1 VKKKFRVLSVFGTR
15 PEAIKMAPV
24 VKRLSSAEWV
34 EARVCVTAQHR
45 EMLDQV
51 LSLFDIQPDFD
62 LNLMKPGQDLT
73 DITANVLLGLRP
85 ILTEL
90 EPDLVLV
97 HGDTTTTLAASLAAY
112 YHRIPVGHVEAGLR
126 TGNILSPW
134 PEEINRKVTGTITR
148 LHFAPTAA
156 SRANLLAENVP
167 DSHIFT
173 TGNTVI
179 DALQVVT
186 MRIENDA
193 ALRAELASRFLLND
207 SRRLILVTG
216 HRRESFGEG
225 FDRIC
230 SALASIAQRSDV
242 EIVYPVHLNPN
253 VKRPVEEKLGHL
265 SNVHLIPPQ
274 DYLPFVYLMHRS
286 TLILTDSGGVQE
298 EAPSLGKPVLV
309 MRETTERP
317 EAVEAGTVRLVG
329 TEEGLIVSN
338 VNRLLDDP
346 VAYDSMSFAHNP
358 YGDGQASQRIL
369 SAIEAFHANTTN
381 DIGA

>member
-1 VKKKFRVLSVFGTR
+1 MKKKFRVLSVFGTR